1 MSSSE
6 EFELLPGECINLRL
20 ERVGVYFG
28 STCGMDPQGGH
39 GSLLVTNYQ
48 VFRPQTPE
56 IELCTLG
63 RKSSSPAYRFRQS
76 FSPSTGTS
84 CNPIH

>member
-48 VFRPQTPE
+48 VFRPWTPD
-56 IELCTLG
+56 IEPFALG
-63 RKSSSPAYRFRQS
+63 CESSSQAHRARQP
-76 FSPSTGTS
+76 F
-84 CNPIH
+84 NP

>member
-6 EFELLPGECINLRL
+6 EFELLPGESINLRL

-48 VFRPQTPE
+48 V
-56 IELCTLG
+56 L
-63 RKSSSPAYRFRQS
+63 SP
-76 FSPSTGTS
+76 
-84 CNPIH
+84 